1 MSNGVSKTESRQSN
15 MELVRILAIMCV
27 IVLHYNLPDM
37 GGGFA
42 YVSNH
47 INSAFL
53 QAVEALSGWPVDAF
67 LMLSGYFM
75 CAKRRIS
82 VRKPIE
88 LLVEL
93 IVFQLVIAIISATRA
108 GTVLNTQ
115 QLLSCLVPANYYVSL
130 YIAVYLV
137 SPYINCFFEKLG
149 VTRQRKFLLLV
160 FAVFAVW
167 PYAIDCLNIAT
178 GRAFH
183 QASTI
188 SSTGNQNGY
197 NITNFLLC
205 YFVGAGIRTGA
216 VSIRKPLLAFVVAT
230 ICIMLLGAWQN
241 IYLAIE
247 YLSPFVICQAAAII
261 CFFSSG
267 KVRIRNSK
275 LINRLA
281 AGVYTVYLIH
291 HVFYPYFHV
300 EWVVNKPL
308 YVLAAHLVI
317 CQITLFALSFAVYLM
332 YDALAKPLF
341 RMLWARVKVPEINLE
356 TADA

>member
-1 MSNGVSKTESRQSN
+1 MSKGVGTTESRQSN

-27 IVLHYNLPDM
+27 IALHYNLPDM

-75 CAKRRIS
+75 CTKKRVSI
-82 VRKPIE
+82 RKPIE

-93 IVFQLVIAIISATRA
+93 IVFQFVIATISAIRA
-108 GTVLNTQ
+108 GTMPNVQ
-115 QLLSCLVPANYYVSL
+115 QLLSCLILANYYVSL
-130 YIAVYLV
+130 YVAVYLV
-137 SPYINCFFEKLG
+137 SPYVNWLFEKLG
-149 VTRQRKFLLLV
+149 VSRQRKFLLLV

-167 PYAIDCLNIAT
+167 PYAVDCLNRIT
-178 GRAFH
+178 GLAFN

-205 YFVGAGIRTGA
+205 YLVGAGIRTGA
-216 VSIRKPLLAFVVAT
+216 VSIKKPVLAFAGAT
-230 ICIMLLGAWQN
+230 ICIMLLGASQN

-267 KVRIRNSK
+267 KVRIGNSK
-275 LINRLA
+275 LINKLA

-291 HVFYPYFHV
+291 HVFYQYFHV
-300 EWVVNKPL
+300 EWVVNKPV
-308 YVLAAHLVI
+308 YILAAHLVI
-317 CQITLFALSFAVYLM
+317 CQITLFALSFAVYLV

-341 RMLWARVKVPEINLE
+341 RLIWARVKVPEINLE